1 MEELIHFPELKM
13 KMYGVKIM
21 VVLWNGQAK
30 ARLHTI
36 WVSTDNLPNEML
48 NYQAICELGS
58 MLGVVEEV
66 DIKYLEMN
74 EKVRFK
80 VHVKSML
87 RIPHVIELRSHH
99 SYMMPFSKLNLLLKM
114 DGMMSVNHGKRA
126 FMGLI
131 DPVENYARSLGKKP
145 KNARG
150 GKESVKSG
158 YGD

>member
-30 ARLHTI
+30 AKARLHTI
-36 WVSTDNLPNEML
+36 WVSTYNLPDEML

-87 RIPHVIELRSHH
+87 RIPPVIELGSRH
-99 SYMMPFSKLNLLLKM
+99 SYMTPFSKLNLLLKM
-114 DGMMSVNHGKRA
+114 DGMMIVSIMEKGPLW
-126 FMGLI
+126 GSLI
-131 DPVENYARSLGKKP
+131 LLRIMLEA
-145 KNARG
+145 
-150 GKESVKSG
+150 
-158 YGD
+158 